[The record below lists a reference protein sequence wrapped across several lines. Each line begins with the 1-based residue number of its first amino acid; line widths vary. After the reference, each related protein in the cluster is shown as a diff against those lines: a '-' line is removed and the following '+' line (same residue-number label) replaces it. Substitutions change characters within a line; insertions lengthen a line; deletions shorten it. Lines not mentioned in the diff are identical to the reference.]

1 MFVIGQRWISEAETE
16 LGLGLIQNV
25 DFRVVEVFFPAQDE
39 VRSYAI
45 KNSPLTRVTFS
56 EGDVIPLHDGS
67 VMTVAEVDEI
77 DGICYYGDGE
87 RTVPEIHLSGAIK
100 LNSPSDRLFTGQL
113 DNNNL
118 FELRQIAFRQVADLR
133 KRPFYGLLG
142 ARTSL
147 LPHQLHI
154 ASQVTQDALPRVL
167 LADEVGMGKTIE
179 AGLILHRLIRL
190 QRIQRVLILVP
201 DHLVHQ
207 WLVEMIRRFNLYF
220 SVLNEQDLLEDEQAL
235 SAGQLFICPM
245 SLAVSD
251 IATAEILSEDWD
263 VLVVDEAH
271 HLSWAPDHQ
280 DDAYRLV
287 ETLSMIVP
295 SVLLLTATPEQLGVE
310 GHYARLR
317 LLDPVRYA
325 SLEEFLREQQEYL
338 PYAELAGVVNEGAE
352 LSVDQQALLAQ
363 KLPDLAGSGDARRI
377 TEALID
383 RFGPGRALYRNTRH
397 GVKGFPERQ
406 VSITTLEL
414 PSEYKDGAHFP
425 LHPEVALEDWVL
437 IDPRVNWVID
447 LLAVHK
453 QEKFVL
459 ICHSAETVLML
470 ERYLWEKH
478 AIPVAVFHEHMDM
491 IERDRAA
498 AYFADHEQGAK
509 LLLCSEIGSE
519 GRNFQFASHL
529 ILFDL
534 PFNCDLIEQRI
545 GRLDR
550 IGQKNDIRL
559 HIPVFDHHATSVWA
573 DVLNVV
579 LDCFSHPNP
588 TAQPLLEKHRK
599 TIEQALQSGRMAAD
613 EMDVIRNE
621 RIDLQAR
628 YEQGRDRLLE
638 LHSCPPSAQQAAKDM
653 TICHIEDEAELSDF
667 LELFADAFGL
677 EVTDLGNDCVTIAPG
692 EHMLVPDL
700 PHLPEDGFMATV
712 SREMA
717 LSRDDV
723 QFLSWEHP
731 FIEQAL
737 ELITSSPAGNA
748 AVGYLDQHEFN
759 TGDCFIELQFTARC
773 PAPRA
778 LQIERFLPPAA
789 MQLTM
794 TPAGQLKVNETAYT
808 GFVLPLKKGTARGLV
823 DKKEA
828 MVRPLINKLEKMA
841 TGQLDKLLSRAS
853 GKAEEAYTDRIARLE
868 ALSQVN
874 PAISPASVAELKQE
888 KDAVLAVLGQSQ
900 LMLDS
905 IRLVFCS

>member
-77 DGICYYGDGE
+77 DGICYYGDSE

-310 GHYARLR
+310 MGL
-317 LLDPVRYA
+317 
-325 SLEEFLREQQEYL
+325 F
-338 PYAELAGVVNEGAE
+338 GVEMGII
-352 LSVDQQALLAQ
+352 
-363 KLPDLAGSGDARRI
+363 SG
-377 TEALID
+377 
-383 RFGPGRALYRNTRH
+383 
-397 GVKGFPERQ
+397 
-406 VSITTLEL
+406 
-414 PSEYKDGAHFP
+414 
-425 LHPEVALEDWVL
+425 
-437 IDPRVNWVID
+437 
-447 LLAVHK
+447 
-453 QEKFVL
+453 
-459 ICHSAETVLML
+459 
-470 ERYLWEKH
+470 
-478 AIPVAVFHEHMDM
+478 
-491 IERDRAA
+491 
-498 AYFADHEQGAK
+498 
-509 LLLCSEIGSE
+509 
-519 GRNFQFASHL
+519 
-529 ILFDL
+529 
-534 PFNCDLIEQRI
+534 
-545 GRLDR
+545 
-550 IGQKNDIRL
+550 
-559 HIPVFDHHATSVWA
+559 
-573 DVLNVV
+573 
-579 LDCFSHPNP
+579 
-588 TAQPLLEKHRK
+588 
-599 TIEQALQSGRMAAD
+599 
-613 EMDVIRNE
+613 
-621 RIDLQAR
+621 
-628 YEQGRDRLLE
+628 
-638 LHSCPPSAQQAAKDM
+638 
-653 TICHIEDEAELSDF
+653 
-667 LELFADAFGL
+667 
-677 EVTDLGNDCVTIAPG
+677 
-692 EHMLVPDL
+692 
-700 PHLPEDGFMATV
+700 
-712 SREMA
+712 
-717 LSRDDV
+717 
-723 QFLSWEHP
+723 
-731 FIEQAL
+731 
-737 ELITSSPAGNA
+737 
-748 AVGYLDQHEFN
+748 
-759 TGDCFIELQFTARC
+759 
-773 PAPRA
+773 
-778 LQIERFLPPAA
+778 
-789 MQLTM
+789 
-794 TPAGQLKVNETAYT
+794 
-808 GFVLPLKKGTARGLV
+808 
-823 DKKEA
+823 
-828 MVRPLINKLEKMA
+828 
-841 TGQLDKLLSRAS
+841 
-853 GKAEEAYTDRIARLE
+853 
-868 ALSQVN
+868 
-874 PAISPASVAELKQE
+874 
-888 KDAVLAVLGQSQ
+888 
-900 LMLDS
+900 
-905 IRLVFCS
+905 